1 MTSISPR
8 ADDHV
13 PTYRH
18 NVLEEELMQDIHK
31 GFQTADQTTDAEFL
45 FRFLDRVH
53 ANESVQ
59 SYHRLML
66 DLAPVVAGQRIL
78 EIGSGIGTVAMQL
91 AEQVGP
97 SGYVLGIDKN
107 EMFIREAQRRGS
119 SRNLP
124 VEFQVGD
131 ANQLD
136 LPDASFDAAR
146 AERTLMYLENPG
158 QALDELVRVLK
169 PGGEIV
175 IFEFDYDVAV
185 IDTSDRELKHRIAR
199 LLGDSVASAGIGR
212 QAQRLFKERGLEGV
226 AAMPHLLRA
235 DLATFKIVFGAIL
248 SQAVQSGKLEAAEVA
263 GWWAELEQAEQN
275 DTFFVGLLG
284 FVVYGRK
291 PATA

>member
-1 MTSISPR
+1 
-8 ADDHV
+8 
-13 PTYRH
+13 
-18 NVLEEELMQDIHK
+18 MQDIHQ
-31 GFQTADQTTDAEFL
+31 GFRTVDQTTDVEFL
-45 FRFLDRVH
+45 YRFLDRVH
-53 ANESVQ
+53 TNESVQ
-59 SYHRLML
+59 TYHRLML

-78 EIGSGIGTVAMQL
+78 EIGCGIGTIALQL

-107 EMFIREAQRRGS
+107 EEFIREAQRRAS
-119 SRNLP
+119 SRQLP
-124 VEFQVGD
+124 VAFQVGD
-131 ANQLD
+131 ANQLE
-136 LPDASFDAAR
+136 LPDASFDGAR

-199 LLGDSVASAGIGR
+199 LLGDSVASAGVGR
-212 QAQRLFKERGLEGV
+212 QAQRLFKERGLKDV

-235 DLATFKIVFGAIL
+235 DLATFKIVFGAL
-248 SQAVQSGKLEAAEVA
+248 LNQAVQRGEFESAEVV

-291 PATA
+291 PANR